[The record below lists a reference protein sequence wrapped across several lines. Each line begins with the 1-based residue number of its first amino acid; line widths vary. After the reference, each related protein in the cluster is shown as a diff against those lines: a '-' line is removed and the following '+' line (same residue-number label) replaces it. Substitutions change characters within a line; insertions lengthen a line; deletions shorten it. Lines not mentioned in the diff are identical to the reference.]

1 MPGRC
6 ENGGLMKQRI
16 ILWLTGLLSLCCLSS
31 CLEVEQVINLK
42 KDGSGTI
49 VEEIVMGA
57 QIVAMMEAL
66 PAGAGEENPFAD
78 LYNVENYKAK
88 AAGCKCPR
96 TRGSEPCGWCKENPE
111 PPGR

>member
-1 MPGRC
+1 MAP
-6 ENGGLMKQRI
+6 MKQRF
-16 ILWLTGLLSLCCLSS
+16 ILWLTGLLSLGCLSG

-57 QIVAMMEAL
+57 QIVAMMEGL
-66 PAGAGEENPFAD
+66 PAGAGAENPFAD

-88 AAGCKCPR
+88 AAGFGKGVTSPSR
-96 TRGSEPCGWCKENPE
+96 SAPISMVFEFL
-111 PPGR
+111 